1 MLIAKKICEHFLG
14 YFFPND
20 FILLS
25 FTIAQFG
32 CVLMSWKNILKSEQ
46 DVEKL
51 FGRGKPF
58 DMQARRDSA
67 EEIER
72 ILSDA
77 QKDAFL
83 KNPKMIKIIS
93 KELRQQMKVDPK
105 RDNYEVRINQLPL
118 SDKMRKAYV
127 AFMQDESYRKIY
139 LDKLRDMFG
148 AEVTTTDGF
157 ETITFTLMPANRN
170 NPNYNY

>member
-1 MLIAKKICEHFLG
+1 
-14 YFFPND
+14 
-20 FILLS
+20 
-25 FTIAQFG
+25 
-32 CVLMSWKNILKSEQ
+32 
-46 DVEKL
+46 
-51 FGRGKPF
+51 
-58 DMQARRDSA
+58 
-67 EEIER
+67 
-72 ILSDA
+72 
-77 QKDAFL
+77 
-83 KNPKMIKIIS
+83 MIRIIS